1 MSWEAYMTSL
11 DGFTSNKMHY
21 GAIYGLDGNSWTSKG
36 PLTVTK
42 DEALSLVKIC
52 HNNDTETTKAQSGGI
67 FLDSKKFRFLRSD
80 SEEKSVTFVRNE
92 GDKLH
97 NGFAI
102 TTKMALIICL
112 CEEDAKS
119 STATS
124 GTCKL
129 AEYLVS
135 LGYWL
140 VICGV
145 FRCSTVWK
153 LHGDSRPHSVMDKR
167 ECYELQ

>member
-11 DGFTSNKMHY
+11 EGYTNNKMHY
-21 GAIYGLDGNSWTSKG
+21 GAIYGLDGNCWTSKG

-42 DEALSLVKIC
+42 DEALSLTKIC
-52 HNNDTETTKAQSGGI
+52 DNIDVETTKAQSGGI

-80 SEEKSVTFVRNE
+80 SDEKSVTFVRSE
-92 GDKLH
+92 GEKLH

-102 TTKMALIICL
+102 KTKMAVIICV
-112 CEEDAKS
+112 CEEEGKS

-135 LGYWL
+135 LGY
-140 VICGV
+140 
-145 FRCSTVWK
+145 
-153 LHGDSRPHSVMDKR
+153 
-167 ECYELQ
+167 